1 MESVLIV
8 EDERKIR
15 EIYNKLLTEEG
26 YEVIETSNAID
37 AYDILGK
44 REVDLMI
51 LDIKLPNINGD
62 LLHEV
67 LRFFH
72 KKSKILVSSVY
83 SLETQMQLIPD
94 AADYYDK
101 SQGIDALLVKIKKVF
116 DGQKIKESAQC
127 R

>member
-15 EIYNKLLTEEG
+15 EIYKKLLTEEG

-37 AYDILGK
+37 AYDILEK
-44 REVDLMI
+44 REVDLVI
-51 LDIKLPNINGD
+51 LDIKLPKINGD

-72 KKSKILVSSVY
+72 KKSTL
-83 SLETQMQLIPD
+83 
-94 AADYYDK
+94 
-101 SQGIDALLVKIKKVF
+101 
-116 DGQKIKESAQC
+116 
-127 R
+127 